1 MTDSTPRTER
11 EIPRRTRH
19 TRRRG
24 RTSETR
30 TLVRWTIAMAIASW
44 VLNAISFW
52 SILEQRND
60 ARDLLQ
66 SQIAAELDKEFD
78 SAEIRRARR
87 SLASQLLHK
96 NVDVSDYRVLDFFE
110 KVGTYASQRR
120 IDDNTVYESFSYY
133 LERYWLASQGPIREF
148 RKSERDETYYAGFEG
163 LYNSTL
169 SNDAKRHHRAS
180 TQVAPSDS
188 EVKSFLEDE
197 AALSD

>member
-1 MTDSTPRTER
+1 MTDSTPRTEK
-11 EIPRRTRH
+11 EIPRRIHRTL
-19 TRRRG
+19 RRARK
-24 RTSETR
+24 SEAT

-52 SILEQRND
+52 SILEQRSD
-60 ARDLLQ
+60 ARELLQ
-66 SQIAAELDKEFD
+66 SQIGAELDKEFD

-96 NVDVSDYRVLDFFE
+96 KDDVSDYRVLDFFE
-110 KVGTYASQRR
+110 KVGAYASQRR
-120 IDDNTVYESFSYY
+120 IDEDTVYESFSYY

-148 RKSERDETYYAGFEG
+148 RKAEHDGTYYTGFED

-169 SNDAKRHHRAS
+169 SYDAKRHHKAR
-180 TQVAPSDS
+180 TQVAPSEN
-188 EVKSFLEDE
+188 EVKGFLEDE